1 MENSIHKGTELN
13 NVRETWEQNERLREK
28 GNVAGMEGNTSNEE
42 TPRNE
47 LEQLIKQEASE
58 YDNENK
64 ENRVLGGDRAT
75 VNDEPGDNASDE

>member
-28 GNVAGMEGNTSNEE
+28 GNVTGTEGNTSNEAA
-42 TPRNE
+42 PRNE

-75 VNDEPGDNASDE
+75 VNDEPGDNASNE